1 MKQTGIMK
9 KLNLNKTL
17 AAGLALAGI
26 TLASSASAQTE
37 LLIGGGNATQT
48 LLYDRVTNLF
58 GAGNY
63 TLTTKSTT
71 PPVSAYTGTIP
82 SLPGLGTVTI
92 DFSLLGAVQGL
103 QDLASQTDET
113 TATGNQYPPA
123 LVVSSS
129 SPVAGA
135 VDPSLLNGTTTLEV
149 PYAYIKYPANAPD
162 LGNVT
167 NLTVRQANYF
177 EGANGPY
184 FPSILLGGAGT
195 SDAVYFVGRNTASAV
210 RTEIDANIYYTT
222 PTIATWTNVGANGAD
237 IIPDTSGGQSSGSSV
252 RTLLTLIPNAIG
264 EVAFSDIKSGYTPLN
279 FEGVAPTIA
288 NVQNGSYP
296 LWYYE
301 HWYTNN
307 SVALSGNQYTLINA
321 LISAYTNTTYQAS
334 NPNFVGIYVPLS
346 GFNFTRPTDGGPI
359 SSTLY

>member
-1 MKQTGIMK
+1 MK
-9 KLNLNKTL
+9 KMKFQNVL

-26 TLASSASAQTE
+26 SLGSSANAQTE

-71 PPVSAYTGTIP
+71 PPVSTYVGTIP
-82 SLPGLGTVTI
+82 SLPALGTVTI

-113 TATGNQYPPA
+113 TAKGNQVPPA
-123 LVVSSS
+123 LAVSSS

-149 PYAYIKYPANAPD
+149 PYAYIKYPANGAD
-162 LGNVT
+162 LANVT
-167 NLTVRQANYF
+167 NLTIRQANYF
-177 EGANGPY
+177 ESANGPF
-184 FPSILLGGAGT
+184 FPAVLLGGTST

-210 RTEIDANIYYTT
+210 RTEIDANIYYTS

-237 IIPDTSGGQSSGSSV
+237 IIPDPAGGQASGSSI
-252 RTLLTLIPNAIG
+252 RTLLTLIPNSIG
-264 EVAFSDIKSGYTPLN
+264 EVAFSDIKSGYTPLA

-296 LWYYE
+296 LWYDE

-307 SVALSGNQYTLINA
+307 SVALSPNQYK
-321 LISAYTNTTYQAS
+321 LISALETAYTNATYQAS
-334 NPNFVGIYVPLS
+334 NPNFVGFYVPLA

-359 SSTLY
+359 SSTQY

>member
-1 MKQTGIMK
+1 MK
-9 KLNLNKTL
+9 KMNLNKFL

-26 TLASSASAQTE
+26 GLASSASAQTE

-58 GAGNY
+58 GGPANY
-63 TLTTKSTT
+63 TLTTKSTS
-71 PPVSAYTGTIP
+71 PPVSTYIGNIP
-82 SLPGLGTVTI
+82 SLPALGQVTI

-113 TATGNQYPPA
+113 TALGNQVPPA

-129 SPVAGA
+129 SPIAGA
-135 VDPSLLNGTTTLEV
+135 VDPSLLNGVTTLEV

-184 FPSILLGGAGT
+184 FPSVLLGGT
-195 SDAVYFVGRNTASAV
+195 STNDAVYFVGRNTASAV
-210 RTEIDANIYYTT
+210 RTEIDANIYYTS
-222 PTIATWTNVGANGAD
+222 PTIATWTNIGANGAD
-237 IIPDTSGGQSSGSSV
+237 IIPDPAGGQSSGSGV
-252 RTLLTLIPNAIG
+252 RTLLTLIPNALG
-264 EVAFSDIKSGYTPLN
+264 EVAFSDVKSGYTALS

-307 SVALSGNQYTLINA
+307 SVALSPNQYTLISA
-321 LISAYTNTTYQAS
+321 LLTAYTNTSYQAS
-334 NPNFVGIYVPLS
+334 NPNFVGYYVPLA
-346 GFNFTRPTDGGPI
+346 GFTFTRPTDGGPI
-359 SSTLY
+359 SSTAY